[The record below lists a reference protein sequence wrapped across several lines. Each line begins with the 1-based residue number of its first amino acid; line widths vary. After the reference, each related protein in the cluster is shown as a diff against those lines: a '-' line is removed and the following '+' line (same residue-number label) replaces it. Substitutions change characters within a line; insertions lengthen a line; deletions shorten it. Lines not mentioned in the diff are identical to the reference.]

1 MAAGLPTFAS
11 VSAGGPFAK
20 AAASGLLM
28 ASPAASAGSS
38 TSAAHQTAR
47 VSTSS
52 ARPSGGPLRAI
63 SVGPCLVRGGA
74 EQWLIYLTRFINP
87 QRLQLVRTVVTRP
100 DLVDP
105 AFVAE
110 VPIPVEIGGADAVRR
125 AAQECDVLLCWGLAL
140 DELLL
145 ESRPPLCVFVAHGEG
160 DWTRMLLGQS
170 QRVVD
175 HVVAVSQRVKHRVC
189 AGFPTTVIYNGVDT
203 QRLSQTRSREDM
215 RRGLGFDRDDFVL
228 GYVGRFSGEKGV
240 TRLVEAVHRLP
251 QNFKVLLVGWGAER
265 PALMDQ
271 ANHQIPGRYVFAR
284 ADDYLGD
291 YYQCM
296 DAFCLPSHEEGCSL
310 ALLEALLCGRPV
322 IVSAVGAAPE
332 LVQDRIQGLVVPG
345 DPESLCQAAQLLH
358 DHPRWAAGLAA
369 EGQELGRRVGYAPRM
384 AREYEELLDHLWQE
398 RCRATGE
405 QRASAPLL

>member
-1 MAAGLPTFAS
+1 MAAGLPTFGS
-11 VSAGGPFAK
+11 VSAGDHFSK
-20 AAASGLLM
+20 APVSGLSMAPPSASGGALF
-28 ASPAASAGSS
+28 SASASYPATQVSARSS
-38 TSAAHQTAR
+38 
-47 VSTSS
+47 
-52 ARPSGGPLRAI
+52 RPSGGPLRAI

-74 EQWLIYLTRFINP
+74 EQWLIYLTRFIRAE
-87 QRLQLVRTVVTRP
+87 RLQLVRTVVTRP

-110 VPIPVEIGGADAVRR
+110 VPIPVEIGGAEAVRR
-125 AAQECDVLLCWGLAL
+125 AARECDVLLCWGLAL

-145 ESRPPLCVFVAHGEG
+145 DCRPPVCVFVAHGEG

-170 QRVVD
+170 KRVVD
-175 HVVAVSQRVKHRVC
+175 HVVAVSQRVQHRVC
-189 AGFPTTVIYNGVDT
+189 TGFPTTVIYNGVDT
-203 QRLSQTRSREDM
+203 QRLSQTRCREDM

-240 TRLVEAVHRLP
+240 KRLVEAAGRLP
-251 QNFKVLLVGWGAER
+251 KNFKVLLVGWGAER
-265 PALMDQ
+265 PALLDQ
-271 ANHQIPGRYVFAR
+271 ANDQIPGRYVFAR
-284 ADDYLGD
+284 ADSYLGD

-345 DPESLCQAAQLLH
+345 DPESLCRAAQLLH

-369 EGQELGRRVGYAPRM
+369 EGQALGRRVGFAQRM
-384 AREYEELLDHLWQE
+384 AREYEELLDRLWQE
-398 RCRATGE
+398 RGRAPGA
-405 QRASAPLL
+405 RGASAP